1 MSIYAISDL
10 HLSFNAD
17 KPMNIFGWGDYEKI
31 IEKDWKEKVTDN
43 DLVLLSGDFS
53 WEMKLENTYKDFE
66 FINKL
71 PGKKILVKGNH
82 DYWWNTLKKMRE
94 YIEEKNFDNIDF
106 IYNNSYE
113 FEDYI
118 IVGARGWSLLQPE
131 TNIEEN
137 EKIKLREVNRLEM
150 SIQDGIK
157 KYGEDKKIIVCM
169 HYPPFTKKNEE
180 TIFTNLIDK
189 YNVEK
194 CIYGHLH
201 GKALEEVIEGK
212 INKTEYIMT
221 SCDYLKFQLKKIV

>member
-10 HLSFNAD
+10 HLSFNTD
-17 KPMNIFGWGDYEKI
+17 KPMNIFGWEDYEKI

-71 PGKKILVKGNH
+71 PGKKILIKGNH
-82 DYWWNTLKKMRE
+82 DYWWNTLKKMQE
-94 YIEEKNFDNIDF
+94 YMEENNFRNIDF

-113 FEDYI
+113 FEDCI
-118 IVGARGWSLLQPE
+118 IVGTRGWNLNQNE
-131 TNIEEN
+131 NIEEN
-137 EKIKLREVNRLEM
+137 EKIKLREANRLET
-150 SIQDGIK
+150 SILDGINK
-157 KYGEDKKIIVCM
+157 FGREKEIIACM
-169 HYPPFTKKNEE
+169 HYPPIIKKDEE
-180 TIFTNLIDK
+180 TIFSNVLNR
-189 YNVEK
+189 YNIKK

-212 INKTEYIMT
+212 IENIEYIMT
-221 SCDYLKFQLKKIV
+221 SCDYLGFKLRKIK